1 MRRRN
6 KKIEIDLNKI
16 RKFSK
21 QNWDENWEFRS
32 FLKSYD
38 VSIEELDSIV
48 HRLYD
53 QVLLKIDCTKCAN
66 CCREVQPILDEAD
79 IEKFSKSLGISISDF
94 LSHYLKNIDESEK
107 YTFNKLPCP
116 FLKGNLCT
124 HYDYRPK
131 DCRSFPH
138 LHKEEFVFRL
148 IGIIDN
154 CSICPIVFN
163 VYELLKDELWYN
175 FKDFNP
181 DEFY

>member
-21 QNWDENWEFRS
+21 KNWDENWEFRS

-66 CCREVQPILDEAD
+66 CCREVQPILDETD
-79 IEKFSKSLGISISDF
+79 TEKLSKSLGISISDF
-94 LSHYLKNIDESEK
+94 LSHYLKKNMAIRLTHHQICDMLRRSE
-107 YTFNKLPCP
+107 
-116 FLKGNLCT
+116 
-124 HYDYRPK
+124 DM
-131 DCRSFPH
+131 D
-138 LHKEEFVFRL
+138 LHNARKTTNSVSYNGAA
-148 IGIIDN
+148 GI
-154 CSICPIVFN
+154 PIAIS
-163 VYELLKDELWYN
+163 
-175 FKDFNP
+175 
-181 DEFY
+181 